1 MDNLSIVIPF
11 RNGYATIQRLIDSIP
26 PGIPIIV
33 VDDQSTVPLG
43 EHDLPRATVARHLHR
58 GYFTGAVNTGINL
71 CGTDVLILN
80 QDSYFENTAW
90 LDLLAKN
97 RERYGLIGE
106 GIAGVH
112 PAWPN
117 GYIHGTFMFIRRD
130 VIGKIHLLN
139 SELYPLWGST
149 CEYQLRACRAGFEAL
164 PLPSVPGFA
173 HRPEKKQRF
182 GDSITAAL
190 QDEPGKRDLFI
201 RTPPEVSVIIPCYNY
216 GRYLKDTI
224 DSLLAQTFQS
234 FEVIIVDDASTD
246 KSYKMALAL
255 ASPWQGVRV
264 IRHAKNAGTAAALN
278 TGIKHAYGKY
288 IAILSADDMMRP
300 YRLDDFY
307 RLQQKHPH
315 SFIYDDLVVFG
326 RDTSIGGTV
335 KKGEDTIFPLP
346 PYDFDKL
353 IQKNGIHA
361 GIFYP
366 KTAWEEAG
374 GYPEIMGRG
383 REDWAF
389 NVALGVKGWCGVKSD
404 RPGYMYRRDGQNRT
418 LTNTNHIAR
427 QNFMETMLQL
437 FPNIYKGERPEMCC
451 GGSKQTFKNGG
462 SKVAKTAQAPG
473 LPGAAAGFEI
483 LEYIGTNT
491 ADVTWTGPVTQ
502 HQYYLGGNRKL
513 GYVDRRDVAAMVKF
527 SDRGHPV
534 FRVYVPPKP
543 AKPAAPAPAVE
554 IATPTEAVVVHKAQE
569 PVAVVQV
576 APVVEMIVPEAAPVE
591 VVKET
596 KLAVKATGKRA
607 QRRGGK

>member
-1 MDNLSIVIPF
+1 MDNLTVVIPF
-11 RNGYATIQRLIDSIP
+11 RNGHATIQRLLDSLP
-26 PGIPIIV
+26 ASLPVIV
-33 VDDQSTVPLG
+33 VDDMSDVPLG
-43 EHDLPRATVARHLHR
+43 ERDLPRATVLRRLQR
-58 GYFTGAVNTGINL
+58 GYFTGAVNTGMNA
-71 CGTDVLILN
+71 CKTDVLILN
-80 QDSYFENTAW
+80 QDTYFESYGW

-97 RERYGLIGE
+97 RARYGLIGE
-106 GIAGVH
+106 GVAGVH
-112 PAWPN
+112 PAWPK

-130 VIGKIHLLN
+130 VIDTIGPMN
-139 SELYPLWGST
+139 AELYPLWGST
-149 CEYQLRACRAGFEAL
+149 CEYQLRACRNGFEAL
-164 PLPSVPGFA
+164 PLSSIPGFA

-190 QDEPGKRDLFI
+190 QDEPGKKDLFI
-201 RTPPEVSVIIPCYNY
+201 RTPPEISVVIPCYNY
-216 GRYLKDTI
+216 GRYLKDAV
-224 DSLLAQTFQS
+224 DSLLTQTFQS

-255 ASPWQGVRV
+255 ASGWQGIRV

-288 IAILSADDMMRP
+288 IAVLSADDMMRP
-300 YRLDDFY
+300 YRLADFY
-307 RLQQKHPH
+307 KLQQEHPH
-315 SFIYDDLVVFG
+315 SFIYDDLVLFG
-326 RDTSIGGTV
+326 NEVNPAGSV
-335 KKGEDTIFPLP
+335 KKGSDYIFPLP

-353 IQKNGIHA
+353 IHKNGVHA

-366 KTAWEEAG
+366 KAAWQEAG

-389 NVALGVKGWCGVKSD
+389 NVALGVKGWCGVKAD
-404 RPGYMYRRDGQNRT
+404 RPGYLYRRDGQNRT
-418 LTNTNHIAR
+418 LTNTNHVAR
-427 QNFMETMLQL
+427 QKFMETMLQL
-437 FPNIYKGERPEMCC
+437 FPGIYKGERPTMCC

-462 SKVAKTAQAPG
+462 SKVAAKTAQAPG

-534 FRVYVPPKP
+534 FRVYTPPKP
-543 AKPAAPAPAVE
+543 KPAPALAVE
-554 IATPTEAVVVHKAQE
+554 IAAPVEAVMVHKAQE
-569 PVAVVQV
+569 PVAVIQA
-576 APVVEMIVPEAAPVE
+576 APAVEMIVPEAKPVE
-591 VVKET
+591 IVKEIKPAAKSTT
-596 KLAVKATGKRA
+596 KRTP
-607 QRRGGK
+607 RRGGK